1 MNTKT
6 AIAVVVAL
14 VVVGAGFY
22 FFNNAQAPVIPE
34 TGEKAAMLPY
44 KNEAF
49 GLSFEYPSTLYM
61 LERSDVGTPEAP
73 QLALFLAENTEENRD
88 VLEGKSTEPREGPTG
103 IAVTVFPNKEN
114 LSASDWVKND
124 TNWTVAN
131 SGATPVVV
139 NGNEGVSYTWSGLY
153 EGRTVVLTKGDKAYV
168 FSVTWLTPE
177 DQIIKDFEMVLN
189 STVI

>member
-14 VVVGAGFY
+14 VVVGTGFY
-22 FFNNAQAPVIPE
+22 FFNRVEAPMLPE

-49 GLSFEYPSTLYM
+49 GLSFQYPSTLYM
-61 LERSDVGTPEAP
+61 LERNDIGTPDKP
-73 QLALFLAENTEENRD
+73 QLALFLAEDTQENRD
-88 VLEGKSTEPREGPTG
+88 VLEGRNTTPREGPTG
-103 IAVTVFPNKEN
+103 IAITVFPNPSTLE
-114 LSASDWVKND
+114 ASEWAKTD

-131 SGATPVVV
+131 TSAQPIVV
-139 NGNEGVSYTWSGLY
+139 NGNEGISYTWSGLY

-189 STVI
+189 SAVI